1 MGEKTLSAEA
11 DKATL
16 RRFTQ
21 HVLGDLRALEQI
33 MADGLIEHDVR
44 RIGAEQEMFIV
55 DGRWRPA
62 LAARDVL
69 AALGD
74 RHFTT
79 EIALFNLEANLD
91 PLVFGGDCLRRME
104 TALDGLVAQARA
116 AAAPQ
121 GLDIV
126 LAGIL
131 PTLRKSDLG
140 MESMVPEPRYYALAS
155 ALDRLRGG
163 AFEFHI
169 KGVDELIL
177 QHESVMLEA
186 CNTSFQTHFQVAP
199 SEFPNLYNVA
209 QVAVGPVLAAACNS
223 PLLFGRRLWHETR
236 IALFQQSIDTR
247 SSMDH
252 LRERSP
258 RVTFGSRW
266 VRRSVLELYR
276 EDVGRFRA
284 LLAADLTEDPF
295 AVLAA
300 GQTPKLQALTLHNST
315 VYRWN
320 RACYGVTDGKP
331 HLRIENRVMPAG
343 PTVLDEVANAALWFG
358 VVCGLSDA
366 HPDITAVMRFDD
378 ARMNFRVAAR
388 HGLRAQFHWLGH
400 ETIPAQ
406 TLICDRL
413 VPLAAEAL
421 ASRGIDAADVERYLG
436 VVDRRVRAGVNGAE
450 WVLRS
455 FDGMAPYGSLGARLN
470 AITAAMIARQKE
482 GKPVH
487 EWEPARLDEGGSWQ
501 YSFHKVEQYM
511 TTDLFTVHED
521 EPIELVANLMDW
533 ERIRHVPVEDHAHR
547 LVGLVSYRTLLRL
560 LGSGLDRAGVAGT
573 PVSEVMHRD
582 PITVPPEMPT
592 LEAIR
597 LMHERQVGCLP
608 VVKNGQLIGI
618 VTQGDFMDVARDL
631 LEAKLKETNP

>member
-1 MGEKTLSAEA
+1 M
-11 DKATL
+11 
-16 RRFTQ
+16 
-21 HVLGDLRALEQI
+21 
-33 MADGLIEHDVR
+33 
-44 RIGAEQEMFIV
+44 
-55 DGRWRPA
+55 
-62 LAARDVL
+62 
-69 AALGD
+69 
-74 RHFTT
+74 
-79 EIALFNLEANLD
+79 
-91 PLVFGGDCLRRME
+91 
-104 TALDGLVAQARA
+104 
-116 AAAPQ
+116 
-121 GLDIV
+121 
-126 LAGIL
+126 
-131 PTLRKSDLG
+131 
-140 MESMVPEPRYYALAS
+140 
-155 ALDRLRGG
+155 
-163 AFEFHI
+163 
-169 KGVDELIL
+169 
-177 QHESVMLEA
+177 
-186 CNTSFQTHFQVAP
+186 
-199 SEFPNLYNVA
+199 
-209 QVAVGPVLAAACNS
+209 
-223 PLLFGRRLWHETR
+223 
-236 IALFQQSIDTR
+236 
-247 SSMDH
+247 
-252 LRERSP
+252 
-258 RVTFGSRW
+258 TFGNRW

-284 LLAADLTEDPF
+284 LLATDLTENPF

-320 RACYGVTDGKP
+320 RACYGVTGGKP

-366 HPDITAVMRFDD
+366 HPDITTVMRFDD
-378 ARMNFRVAAR
+378 ARLNFRAAAR
-388 HGLRAQFHWLGH
+388 HGLRAQFHWLEH

-421 ASRGIDAADVERYLG
+421 AHRGIDAADIERYLG

-450 WVLRS
+450 WALRS
-455 FDGMAPYGSLGARLN
+455 FDGMAPYGSLSARLN
-470 AITAAMIARQKE
+470 ALTAAMVSRQKT
-482 GKPVH
+482 GRPVH
-487 EWEPARLDEGGSWQ
+487 EWEPAHLDEGGSWQ

-560 LGSGLDRAGVAGT
+560 LGGGLATGEKAGI
-573 PVSEVMHRD
+573 PVSEIMHRD

-592 LEAIR
+592 LDAIR
-597 LMHERQVGCLP
+597 LMRDRQVGCLP

-631 LEAKLKETNP
+631 LEAKLKETGA